1 MLITIKSHLL
11 RMIKDKKLIIGVF
24 MAPIVVVFLLF
35 MISNPKNAI
44 KSMKIN
50 VVDLNQT
57 SDSQAFISAI
67 KENTEFDFSLVE
79 LSNAEEN
86 LSNGYISGYLV
97 FNKGFSKSI
106 LNNSKLDYDVY
117 VSNGTDITPL
127 INVLQTTAL
136 SFVSEN
142 SLPLTL
148 SVDKSSATNKYPLS
162 MLLSFIV
169 NFIMFSMI
177 YIVQELYDLK
187 QTKILSRI
195 STAPKTSFEL
205 IGSIWISMLVIILV
219 QIATIDILCKM
230 LFGMYLI
237 PKSLSVL
244 VMIVIFSL
252 LVLSIGIC
260 ISRLVKNG
268 SVIALFANLIILPTG
283 MISGTFMPTSFMPE
297 SLSKLGSLTPQ
308 YWIYNGIIQAA
319 EAPNL
324 SLLNNIL
331 VLGLMATLFFIIGSY
346 KYKNHTI
353 A

>member
-1 MLITIKSHLL
+1 MLLTTKSHLL

-24 MAPIVVVFLLF
+24 MAPIIVVLLLF

-44 KSMKIN
+44 KTMKIN
-50 VVDLNQT
+50 IVDLNQT
-57 SDSQAFISAI
+57 SESQAFISAL
-67 KENTEFDFSLVE
+67 KEKTEFDFTLVE
-79 LSNAEEN
+79 MSNAEEN

-97 FNKGFSKSI
+97 FNKGFSDSI
-106 LNNSKLDYDVY
+106 LNNSNLDYDIY
-117 VSNGTDITPL
+117 TSKQTNITPL

-136 SFVSEN
+136 SFLSEN
-142 SLPLTL
+142 SLPVTL
-148 SVDKSSATNKYPLS
+148 RLDKSSATTKYPLG

-187 QTKILSRI
+187 QAKILSRI

-205 IGSIWISMLVIILV
+205 IGSIWFSMLVIILA
-219 QIATIDILCKM
+219 QITTVDILCKI

-260 ISRLVKNG
+260 ISRLVKN
-268 SVIALFANLIILPTG
+268 SSAIAVFANLVILPTG

-297 SLSKLGSLTPQ
+297 ALSKLGSLTPQ

-331 VLGLMATLFFIIGSY
+331 ILGLMATLFFVIGSY